1 MEIHCTAGDFK
12 TKVYICTSI
21 SLCEGIGVQFLIEM
35 HGILEKNSHL
45 QMEEK
50 SILNLVKHKTF
61 ESGECENVRGK
72 KKLPSQLLVG
82 S

>member
-1 MEIHCTAGDFK
+1 MEIHCTVGDFK
-12 TKVYICTSI
+12 TKVYIFPSI

-35 HGILEKNSHL
+35 HGILVKNSHL

-61 ESGECENVRGK
+61 ERGECEGK